1 MTAEFPYLIT
11 NRISAPL
18 ELCGEES
25 DEWQGSTQWPE
36 RDKRARDGE
45 ASETESKKK
54 KKKEKRDGEKRTRVN
69 AVLSFLPTPSLQ
81 VEETLYFP
89 STAEKKRQFLLLKLA
104 GVC

>member
-45 ASETESKKK
+45 VGETESKKN
-54 KKKEKRDGEKRTRVN
+54 KKEKREGGKRTRVN

-89 STAEKKRQFLLLKLA
+89 STAGKKKKKGNSFS
-104 GVC
+104 

>member
-18 ELCGEES
+18 EMCGEES

-45 ASETESKKK
+45 VSETESKKK
-54 KKKEKRDGEKRTRVN
+54 KRREAEKRG
-69 AVLSFLPTPSLQ
+69 Q
-81 VEETLYFP
+81 
-89 STAEKKRQFLLLKLA
+89 
-104 GVC
+104 G